1 MVTKVKREIMAAHD
15 NTCLFPFLIDRPS
28 WLFTN
33 ITEEKLIAWYLLLV
47 RGAKC
52 PVELVEVH
60 ASWPEYH
67 GHTRGLPSQF
77 QEPRVD
83 RGCIFVENLAHM
95 CSLSLISSLMHRP
108 AKSAEAKAWRI
119 CTRQMLLAAMH
130 KKLQY
135 MRLNLYLN
143 IDLWGS
149 KKSLK
154 CQPLSKGVTEW
165 SFLDSEQ
172 FHILMTYFDSR

>member
-1 MVTKVKREIMAAHD
+1 MKKCISYNKSYWSNHFRYLHKCKSIPKCLKVA
-15 NTCLFPFLIDRPS
+15 S
-28 WLFTN
+28 
-33 ITEEKLIAWYLLLV
+33 IT
-47 RGAKC
+47 
-52 PVELVEVH
+52 VELVEVH

-135 MRLNLYLN
+135 MRLNLQH
-143 IDLWGS
+143 
-149 KKSLK
+149 KKK
-154 CQPLSKGVTEW
+154 TVRNP
-165 SFLDSEQ
+165 SFFIKYEEKPEMFQLIES
-172 FHILMTYFDSR
+172 ILIQNRLIS